1 LTPCPLSDA
10 IDGDGDADEDHQ
22 ADDHDHQDD
31 QPQPRL
37 VSVDRSQQHNLID
50 ASFDLK
56 NVLIYLLNNQIQVC
70 ALHADILIVSY

>member
-10 IDGDGDADEDHQ
+10 IDGDGDADEDHH

-50 ASFDLK
+50 AGFDLK
-56 NVLIYLLNNQIQVC
+56 NVLIYSLSNQIQVS
-70 ALHADILIVSY
+70 ALHAAILIVSY